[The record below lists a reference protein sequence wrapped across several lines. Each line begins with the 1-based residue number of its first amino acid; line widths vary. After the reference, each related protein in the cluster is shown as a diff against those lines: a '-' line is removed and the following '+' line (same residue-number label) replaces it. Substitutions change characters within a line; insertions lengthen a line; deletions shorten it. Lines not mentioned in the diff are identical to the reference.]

1 MPGWLFDMNAKI
13 LRYELLFYFFLTLVC
28 SVVYIYGEQMP
39 DNFLEIT
46 SADPSSNFITYY
58 FSSFMQFVY
67 YYSGL
72 WVLFPFVAMLAMYVP
87 VLAKRCDVI
96 DLMSFFAISLAS
108 LSFSLMVMPNFVGL
122 GLRQF
127 ALSYFSNWT
136 FALGFVGGLFLS
148 LWMLFRGDFIIKV
161 REASDAVKAFL
172 ARNDSMNSFKEGILN
187 LNNQIVEKVKEALAK
202 KEVAAPA
209 IEESNKEEPVV
220 APMFKKLQ
228 KPEPALVTEAQKTE
242 EAESNYLPV
251 KFEDVSKEVTQVE
264 ITRGVTKEIVRV
276 ESVNNETQSEDS
288 SDEEIASTPRIQTH
302 DEALYFSLVSGASEK
317 RSEQRVIHPE
327 DQYFEEILNTIESK
341 LNDFQIEGRII
352 NILKGPVVDTF
363 ELKLGPTMKVAK
375 IISVSED
382 LSLALKGAPVRIVFP
397 MKGRTTVGI
406 EVPRHPR
413 EIIFLDEM
421 LSSKEFAAT
430 EAALPI
436 AMGKNAFGEPV
447 VENLAAMPHMLVA
460 GSTGAGKSVFIN
472 SLLVSLLVKKSP
484 NQMKLILIDPKQL
497 ELALYAK
504 LPHLCMPVITEP
516 KTASIS
522 LLWACEEMERR
533 YSILTEVGVRN
544 IAGFNEKLKK
554 ATPEMK
560 AKLRKHYE
568 YATED
573 TYELPYIV
581 IIVDEFADLMLSS
594 AGKDI
599 EKNICRLAAKAR
611 AAGIHL
617 VVATQRPS
625 VDVITGVIK
634 SNFPV
639 RVSFRVTSQMDS
651 RTILN
656 EMGAEKLLGKGD
668 MLYKH
673 NVETTR
679 VHSPYVDEEEIEVLA
694 QKLAE
699 TMPAVFDP
707 HAMEFIENG
716 GEDPELVE
724 MAKNSNEGSMGGRDE
739 RYDEAVR
746 VVIEHRQA
754 SASLLQRRLGV
765 GYNRAANLIEEME
778 ANGVVGPAQGSK
790 PRKVLLGSESINP

>member
-1 MPGWLFDMNAKI
+1 MNAKI
-13 LRYELLFYFFLTLVC
+13 LRYELLTYFFLTLVC

-58 FSSFMQFVY
+58 FSSFMQFIY

-87 VLAKRCDVI
+87 VLAKRCDII

-136 FALGFVGGLFLS
+136 FALGFIGGLFLS
-148 LWMLFRGDFIIKV
+148 LWMLFRGDFIAKV
-161 REASDAVKAFL
+161 KEASDAVKAFL
-172 ARNDSMNSFKEGILN
+172 AKNDSMNSFKEGLIN
-187 LNNQIVEKVKEALAK
+187 LSKQLVEKINDGLAK
-202 KEVAAPA
+202 KTASSPA
-209 IEESNKEEPVV
+209 IEESKKEEP
-220 APMFKKLQ
+220 APSIKKIQ
-228 KPEPALVTEAQKTE
+228 KPEPALVAEAHKAEAE
-242 EAESNYLPV
+242 ESESNYLPV
-251 KFEDVSKEVTQVE
+251 KFSDVSKEVTHVE
-264 ITRGVTKEIVRV
+264 ITREVTKEIIKVD
-276 ESVNNETQSEDS
+276 SVMDDS
-288 SDEEIASTPRIQTH
+288 SDAEAPAAPRIQSH

-327 DQYFEEILNTIESK
+327 DQYFEDILNTIESK

-560 AKLRKHYE
+560 ERLRKHYE

-716 GEDPELVE
+716 GEDPELLE
-724 MAKNSNEGSMGGRDE
+724 LAKNSNEGSQGGRDE

>member
-1 MPGWLFDMNAKI
+1 MNAKI
-13 LRYELLFYFFLTLVC
+13 LRYELLTYFFLTLVC

-58 FSSFMQFVY
+58 FSSFMQFIY

-87 VLAKRCDVI
+87 VLAKRCDII

-136 FALGFVGGLFLS
+136 FALGFIGGLFLS
-148 LWMLFRGDFIIKV
+148 LWMLFRGDFIAKV
-161 REASDAVKAFL
+161 KEASDAVKAFL
-172 ARNDSMNSFKEGILN
+172 AKNDSMNSFKEGLIN
-187 LNNQIVEKVKEALAK
+187 LSKQLVEKINDGLAK
-202 KEVAAPA
+202 KTASSPA
-209 IEESNKEEPVV
+209 IEESKKEEP
-220 APMFKKLQ
+220 APSIKKIQ
-228 KPEPALVTEAQKTE
+228 KPEPTLVAEAHKAEAE
-242 EAESNYLPV
+242 ESESNYLPV
-251 KFEDVSKEVTQVE
+251 KFSDVSKEVTHVE
-264 ITRGVTKEIVRV
+264 ITREVTKEIIKVD
-276 ESVNNETQSEDS
+276 SVMDDS
-288 SDEEIASTPRIQTH
+288 SDAEAPAAPRIQSH

-327 DQYFEEILNTIESK
+327 DQYFEDILNTIESK

-560 AKLRKHYE
+560 ERLRKHYE

-716 GEDPELVE
+716 GEDPELLE
-724 MAKNSNEGSMGGRDE
+724 LAKNSNEGSQGGRDE

>member
-1 MPGWLFDMNAKI
+1 
-13 LRYELLFYFFLTLVC
+13 
-28 SVVYIYGEQMP
+28 
-39 DNFLEIT
+39 
-46 SADPSSNFITYY
+46 
-58 FSSFMQFVY
+58 
-67 YYSGL
+67 
-72 WVLFPFVAMLAMYVP
+72 
-87 VLAKRCDVI
+87 
-96 DLMSFFAISLAS
+96 
-108 LSFSLMVMPNFVGL
+108 
-122 GLRQF
+122 
-127 ALSYFSNWT
+127 
-136 FALGFVGGLFLS
+136 
-148 LWMLFRGDFIIKV
+148 
-161 REASDAVKAFL
+161 
-172 ARNDSMNSFKEGILN
+172 
-187 LNNQIVEKVKEALAK
+187 
-202 KEVAAPA
+202 
-209 IEESNKEEPVV
+209 
-220 APMFKKLQ
+220 
-228 KPEPALVTEAQKTE
+228 
-242 EAESNYLPV
+242 
-251 KFEDVSKEVTQVE
+251 
-264 ITRGVTKEIVRV
+264 
-276 ESVNNETQSEDS
+276 
-288 SDEEIASTPRIQTH
+288 
-302 DEALYFSLVSGASEK
+302 
-317 RSEQRVIHPE
+317 
-327 DQYFEEILNTIESK
+327 
-341 LNDFQIEGRII
+341 
-352 NILKGPVVDTF
+352 
-363 ELKLGPTMKVAK
+363 
-375 IISVSED
+375 
-382 LSLALKGAPVRIVFP
+382 

-560 AKLRKHYE
+560 ERLRKHYE

-716 GEDPELVE
+716 GEDPELLE
-724 MAKNSNEGSMGGRDE
+724 LAKNSNEGSQGGRDE